1 MGEGSVS
8 DGDEGRE
15 VRIDA
20 DVAPEWSWAAAV
32 AEIPQIRRVLVSSS
46 APLPAVRVV
55 ARAWDGDFTIAEAT
69 LGEGALDAGESPLR
83 VKPLR
88 LHTGY
93 MATREER
100 SGATLDISLL
110 DLTDH
115 GSVLATRRIEV
126 DVQPPD
132 LWWRT
137 QGGDGLA
144 EAMMAAFVRP
154 NAPVVAD
161 IAREALEILRVDGA
175 EAAFNAY
182 QIREGARQAAKA
194 DETAMALAQA
204 IRNRRIG
211 YSEPPPAWD
220 YFGEGQRIRPH
231 ELVAKGGLG
240 TCLDTT
246 VLMAACLEHVG
257 LNPLM
262 VLVRGHIFCGYWR
275 QEEVLPEPVMTDFA
289 AVANLVQ
296 SGRIGLI
303 ETTMLTVSDTGP
315 LAEVFRVNERDYF
328 RDHVRAPFCAVID
341 VAAARMRRVTPL
353 PAVEP
358 LGNGELRVVEYRP
371 GSTAPVV
378 ETVSAVEQETLNE
391 LSDRLKDEQ
400 PARLRKWK
408 SELLS
413 LNATS
418 PLLNLPANAQVQP
431 ILLPPAGLGPME
443 DQLHQD
449 KEFEIRSGYDVDPL
463 LAERG
468 VEHMLDASDDD
479 YLVGLNSRI
488 LFVQRLKRAK
498 GDLIAVSPT
507 TMMSELRTMAR
518 RAKDAKDERGM
529 NPLFLVLGTLR
540 WGEGP
545 GGSVSPGEEGHDAP
559 LVLVPVRL
567 TGGLRGRPLM
577 LALDSSS
584 HVTPNYALIEWLR
597 REHGLAIPGLAEP
610 ALDKAGIDL
619 DQVFDN
625 VRSAVAAAGLS
636 LQVVPLARLALL
648 DVGAF
653 RMWKDLQE
661 HGNAFLERPL
671 VRHLVAT
678 PTEQYVDPA
687 AEGAEE
693 VDLDDVVLPVAADAA
708 QARAVAWARQGRTF
722 VLQGP
727 PGTGKSQTITNM
739 IAACV
744 ADGRKVLFVAEKQTA
759 LSVVK
764 RRLDAVGLGTFSLN
778 LHQEGSSGAQVREQ
792 LMGAIRARAE
802 SDPTVMEAAQRQ
814 RRTSLHQ
821 LRQYPQ
827 SLHET
832 NQAGLSAYTA
842 RDRLLV
848 LGEGPMLDV
857 SAEVVQRHGEQ
868 VRAASEAARELPGL
882 ALTARPR
889 AGHPWR
895 LVGPVTLAPF
905 DVAAASAVVSGVL
918 AAAQQ
923 CAETPAAVR
932 SVLDLAMTIDQL
944 RQVALVAAPGAP
956 DPGLVQAALQA
967 GWTQTVTD
975 GLVPLEADA
984 AQWAPSLGGFDPAVV
999 TVDLQA
1005 LTQAVAQART
1015 GMFIGRKGRI
1025 ASALAPLAPYSPQGP
1040 VDPDAADEVLGRLS
1054 AVRAFSLPAAEWV
1067 RSQPALGTPVDWN
1080 PLVPGAV
1087 SEVLELVRR
1096 ADAYAAPL
1104 QDAGPWGEALRS
1116 AVAGG
1121 ELAQSYEAIRSLAE
1135 AWSALIESFDV
1146 DATGLASW
1154 QGDRSLI
1161 DAIASVK
1168 SDWANDLTD
1177 RLIGLQS
1184 WIAFRAGLVPLEALG
1199 LADTAAGLADGSIS
1213 PDTIEEALERGVAHA
1228 SLAERL
1234 SASGLDLFVAD
1245 AHQARIQ
1252 KLRESERAIR
1262 DQWPGYTA
1270 DVLLEGRPGGGA
1282 VGALQ
1287 RELTKTKGLLG
1298 TRAILRQHGDAVQ
1311 IVTPIVLTSPSS
1323 AVDLIEPGSLDFD
1336 VVIFD
1341 EASQIPV
1348 PEAIGAL
1355 GRARAAIVVGDS
1367 KQMPPSR
1374 RIGAAAVSDVD
1385 DVEVEVEEEIVE
1397 DQESILSECELARV
1411 PTLRLDWHY
1420 RSQDEALI
1428 AFSNSTYYDGALS
1441 SFPTPTLLSHRTG
1454 VTFRPVSGRYI
1465 RAGGKP
1471 DESLAEVVRAQL
1483 KDVPGSIPFAN
1494 TNIEEALAIVEE
1506 VTRLAAEDPRRR
1518 PSIGIVTFNEQQ
1530 RVLITSLLQAQDDP
1544 DVQAI
1549 QSEVEMGSEDVLFVK
1564 ALEQVQG
1571 DERDLVLFSIAFSKQ
1586 ANGQIPLNFGRL
1598 STLGGERRLNVAVT
1612 RARRKNI
1619 VFCSFDPVD
1628 LQAERSS
1635 YSGVKHLKDYLL
1647 FAKAASAD
1655 AAPAQLRVGGAV
1667 RDRHR
1672 DEIAE
1677 ALRDRGVHVR
1687 TDVGMSDFRLDL
1699 VLSSAEDPDTPVLPV
1714 LLDGE
1719 LWRRR
1724 ETVGDR
1730 EVLPVDVL
1738 TGLMGW
1744 PRVARVW
1751 WPMWVQNR
1759 ELAIEALLSE
1769 FEQALAALSVS
1780 NGEAGDREELRTA
1793 PDAPKV
1799 PHPDVAP
1806 VLETT
1811 AEAAAVAMSDSGPEL
1826 EAEPAHVVESDATPA
1841 ANVVLEPDVASLS
1854 PTVSP
1859 PTVSPPT
1866 VPLPG
1871 PGSLPDYVAW
1881 DRMLG
1886 RSLDEV
1892 PDDELDEIL
1901 VEIVSFEAPMHAELA
1916 FRRVVK
1922 ACGGSKLGSRV
1933 KARLEES
1940 LKRVLRRARVR
1951 VLKDGVRDP
1960 LRRTL
1965 YVPGGPTVLPR
1976 SAGDRSL
1983 EDVPWSELAT
1993 VSDMFDEDIDEETLM
2008 RTVLALY
2015 GRKSLT
2021 GQAEALLT
2029 KAFACT
2035 WTEE

>member
-1 MGEGSVS
+1 MS

-32 AEIPQIRRVLVSSS
+32 AGIPQIRSILVSTSTS
-46 APLPAVRVV
+46 LPAVRLI

-69 LGEGALDAGESPLR
+69 LGEGALDVGGPPLR
-83 VKPLR
+83 VDPLR

-110 DLTDH
+110 DLTDN

-144 EAMMAAFVRP
+144 EAMLAAFVRP

-231 ELVAKGGLG
+231 ELVANGGLG

-275 QEEVLPEPVMTDFA
+275 NEEVLPEPVITDFA
-289 AVANLVQ
+289 TVANLVQ

-303 ETTMLTVSDTGP
+303 ETTMLTISNTEP
-315 LAEVFRVNERDYF
+315 LADVFRTNERDYF
-328 RDHVRAPFCAVID
+328 RDHVRAPFSALID
-341 VAAARMRRVTPL
+341 VAAARIRRVTPL

-378 ETVSAVEQETLNE
+378 ETVSVVDQETLNE

-431 ILLPPAGLGPME
+431 ILLPPAGLGSLE

-449 KEFEIRSGYDVDPL
+449 KEFEVRSAFDVGPL

-468 VEHMLDASDDD
+468 VPNMDGADDD
-479 YLVGLNSRI
+479 QLLALGSRI
-488 LFVQRLKRAK
+488 LFVQRQKRSRD
-498 GDLIAVSPT
+498 GTQHVSPT

-529 NPLFLVLGTLR
+529 NPLFLVLGMLR

-545 GGSVSPGEEGHDAP
+545 GGAVIPGDEGHDAP

-584 HVTPNYALIEWLR
+584 HVTPNYALIEWMR
-597 REHGLAIPGLAEP
+597 REHGLAIPGLSEP

-636 LQVVPLARLALL
+636 LQVVPQARLALL

-661 HGNAFLERPL
+661 HGDAFLERPL

-744 ADGRKVLFVAEKQTA
+744 SDGRKVLFVAEKQTA

-814 RRTSLHQ
+814 RRTALHQ
-821 LRQYPQ
+821 LRQYPH
-827 SLHET
+827 SLHEA

-857 SAEVVQRHGEQ
+857 SAEVVARRGEQ
-868 VRAASEAARELPGL
+868 VRASLEAARELPGL

-895 LVGPVTLAPF
+895 LVGPVTSAPF
-905 DVAAASAVVSGVL
+905 DVAAASAMVSGVL

-923 CAETPAAVR
+923 CAEMPAAVR
-932 SVLDLAMTIDQL
+932 SVLDPAMTIDQL

-956 DPGLVQAALQA
+956 DPGLVQAALQP

-975 GLVPLEADA
+975 GLVRLEADA

-1005 LTQAVAQART
+1005 LIQAVAQART
-1015 GMFIGRKGRI
+1015 GMFIGRKGRL

-1040 VDPDAADEVLGRLS
+1040 VDPDAADELLGRLS
-1054 AVRAFSLPAAEWV
+1054 AVRAFALPAAEWV
-1067 RSQPALGTPVDWN
+1067 RSQPSLATSVDWN

-1087 SEVLELVRR
+1087 SEVLDRVRR

-1104 QDAGPWGEALRS
+1104 RDAGPWGEALRS
-1116 AVAGG
+1116 AVASG

-1135 AWSALIESFDV
+1135 AWSALTESFAV

-1161 DAIASVK
+1161 GAIASVK
-1168 SDWANDLTD
+1168 SDWANDVTD

-1184 WIAFRAGLVPLEALG
+1184 WIAFRAGLLPLETLG
-1199 LADTAAGLADGSIS
+1199 LADTVAGLADGAIL

-1262 DQWPGYTA
+1262 DQWPGHTA

-1298 TRAILRQHGDAVQ
+1298 TRAILRQHGEAVQ

-1374 RIGAAAVSDVD
+1374 RIGAAAVAEVD
-1385 DVEVEVEEEIVE
+1385 DVELEVEEEIVE

-1465 RAGGKP
+1465 RAGGRP

-1506 VTRLAAEDPRRR
+1506 VTRLVAEDPKRR

-1549 QSEVEMGSEDVLFVK
+1549 QSEAEMGSEDVLFVK

-1619 VFCSFDPVD
+1619 VFCSFDPVE

-1647 FAKAASAD
+1647 FARAASVD

-1699 VLSSAEDPDTPVLPV
+1699 VLSSEDDPDTPVLPV

-1769 FEQALAALSVS
+1769 FEQALATLSAPDD
-1780 NGEAGDREELRTA
+1780 EAGGGEGVKAA
-1793 PDAPKV
+1793 PDTPTV
-1799 PHPDVAP
+1799 PRPDVALVP
-1806 VLETT
+1806 ETT
-1811 AEAAAVAMSDSGPEL
+1811 AEAAVVAMPDSEPEP
-1826 EAEPAHVVESDATPA
+1826 EPAHVVEPDADHDA
-1841 ANVVLEPDVASLS
+1841 DVALEPAVASLS

-1859 PTVSPPT
+1859 PA
-1866 VPLPG
+1866 VPSPG

-1881 DRMLG
+1881 DRILG
-1886 RSLDEV
+1886 RSLDELS
-1892 PDDELDEIL
+1892 DDELDEIL
-1901 VEIVSFEAPMHAELA
+1901 VEIVTFEAPMHAELA

-1940 LKRVLRRARVR
+1940 LKRVIRRARVR

-1965 YVPGGPTVLPR
+1965 YAPGGPTVLPR

-1993 VSDMFDEDIDEETLM
+1993 VSDMFEEDTDEETLL
-2008 RTVLALY
+2008 RAVLALY

-2021 GQAEALLT
+2021 GQAETLLT
-2029 KAFACT
+2029 KAFGCT

>member
-1 MGEGSVS
+1 MS

-20 DVAPEWSWAAAV
+20 DVVPEWSWAAGI
-32 AEIPQIRRVLVSSS
+32 AEIPQIRSIVVSSS
-46 APLPAVRVV
+46 TPLPPVRIV

-69 LGEGALDAGESPLR
+69 LWEGALGADDQPLR
-83 VKPLR
+83 VRALR

-110 DLTDH
+110 DMTDN
-115 GSVLATRRIEV
+115 GSVLATRRFEV

-137 QGGDGLA
+137 QGGEGLA
-144 EAMMAAFVRP
+144 EAMLAAFVRP

-161 IAREALEILRVDGA
+161 IAREALEILRVEGG

-182 QIREGARQAAKA
+182 QLRDAARQAVKA
-194 DETAMALAQA
+194 DETAMALAQS

-220 YFGEGQRIRPH
+220 YAETGQRIRPH
-231 ELVAKGGLG
+231 ELVASGGLG

-257 LNPLM
+257 LNPVM
-262 VLVRGHIFCGYWR
+262 MLVHRHIFCGYWR
-275 QEEVLPEPVMTDFA
+275 HDEVLPEPVLTDFA
-289 AVANLVQ
+289 AVANLIQ

-303 ETTMLTVSDTGP
+303 ETTMLTVSNTES
-315 LAEVFRVNERDYF
+315 LTEVFRSNERDYF
-328 RDHVRAPFCAVID
+328 RDHVRAPFRALID

-358 LGNGELRVVEYRP
+358 LGSGELRVVEYRP
-371 GSTAPVV
+371 GSPAPVV
-378 ETVSAVEQETLNE
+378 ETVTAAEQETLND

-431 ILLPPAGLGPME
+431 ILLPPAGLGPLE
-443 DQLHQD
+443 DQIHQD
-449 KEFEIRSGYDVDPL
+449 KEFEVRSGFDVDPL

-468 VEHMLDASDDD
+468 VPNMAVAEDDD
-479 YLVGLNSRI
+479 QLLALGSRI
-488 LFVQRLKRAK
+488 LFMQRLKRSR
-498 GDLIAVSPT
+498 GETQPVIPT

-529 NPLFLVLGTLR
+529 NPLFLVLGMLR

-545 GGSVSPGEEGHDAP
+545 GGAVNPGEAGFDAP

-597 REHGLAIPGLAEP
+597 REHGLSIPGLAEP

-625 VRSAVAAAGLS
+625 VRSAVAAGGLS
-636 LQVVPLARLALL
+636 LQVVPQARLAIL

-661 HGNAFLERPL
+661 HGETFLERPL
-671 VRHLVAT
+671 VRHLVST

-687 AEGAEE
+687 VEGAEE
-693 VDLDDVVLPVAADAA
+693 VDLDNVVLPVAADAA

-764 RRLDAVGLGTFSLN
+764 RRLDAVGMGTFSLN
-778 LHQEGSSGAQVREQ
+778 LHQDGSSGAQVRQQ
-792 LMGAIRARAE
+792 LIAAIRARSE
-802 SDPTVMEAAQRQ
+802 SDPAVMEAAQRQ
-814 RRTSLHQ
+814 RRTALHQ

-827 SLHET
+827 SLHDR
-832 NQAGLSAYTA
+832 NQAGLSAYSA
-842 RDRLLV
+842 RDQLLV
-848 LGEGPMLDV
+848 LGDGPMLDI
-857 SAEVVQRHGEQ
+857 STEVVARHGDQ
-868 VRAASEAARELPGL
+868 VRAAVEAARDLPGL

-895 LVGPVTLAPF
+895 LVGPVAAGSF
-905 DVAAASAVVSGVL
+905 DVAAASAVVSAVL
-918 AAAQQ
+918 DAARQ
-923 CAETPAAVR
+923 CAEAPASVR
-932 SVLDLAMTIDQL
+932 AALDLAMNGDHI
-944 RQVALVAAPGAP
+944 RQAAEISAP
-956 DPGLVQAALQA
+956 EAPEASLVQAALQP
-967 GWTQTVTD
+967 GWSQTVTEA
-975 GLVPLEADA
+975 LTRMEADA
-984 AQWAPSLGGFDPAVV
+984 AQWALSLGGFDPAVIAL
-999 TVDLQA
+999 DLQA

-1015 GMFIGRKGRI
+1015 GMFIGRKGRV
-1025 ASALAPLAPYSPQGP
+1025 AAALAPLAPYAPQGQ
-1040 VDPDAADEVLGRLS
+1040 VDPDAADEILGRLS
-1054 AVRAFSLPAAEWV
+1054 AVRAFYLPAAEWV

-1087 SEVLELVRR
+1087 SELLDRVRR
-1096 ADAYAAPL
+1096 ADAFAVPL
-1104 QDAGPWGEALRS
+1104 RELGPRGDGLRS
-1116 AVAGG
+1116 AVATG
-1121 ELAQSYEAIRSLAE
+1121 ELAQSHEAIRSLAE
-1135 AWSALIESFDV
+1135 AWSGFTDFFAVE
-1146 DATGLASW
+1146 ATGLASW
-1154 QGDRSLI
+1154 QGDRSVV
-1161 DAIASVK
+1161 DAIASVR
-1168 SDWANDLTD
+1168 SDWASDLAD
-1177 RLIGLQS
+1177 RIIGLQN
-1184 WIAFRAGLVPLEALG
+1184 WTAFRVGLDPLEEIG
-1199 LADTAAGLADGSIS
+1199 LAETVAGLADGSIT
-1213 PDTIEEALERGVAHA
+1213 PDTIEEALDRGVAHA
-1228 SLAERL
+1228 SLTERL
-1234 SASGLDLFVAD
+1234 SASGLDVFVGD
-1245 AHQARIQ
+1245 AHQARID
-1252 KLRESERAIR
+1252 KLRESEKAIR
-1262 DQWPGYTA
+1262 DGWPGHTA
-1270 DVLLEGRPGGGA
+1270 HSLIDARPGGGA
-1282 VGALQ
+1282 IGALQ

-1298 TRAILRQHGDAVQ
+1298 TRAILRQHGEAVQ
-1311 IVTPIVLTSPSS
+1311 IATPIVLTSPSS
-1323 AVDLIEPGSLDFD
+1323 AVDLIEPGSLAFD

-1374 RIGAAAVSDVD
+1374 RIGAAAVADVD
-1385 DVEVEVEEEIVE
+1385 EVDLEVEEEIVE
-1397 DQESILSECELARV
+1397 DQESILSECELAQV

-1454 VTFRPVSGRYI
+1454 VTLRPVRGRYI

-1471 DESLAEVVRAQL
+1471 DESLAEVVRGRL
-1483 KDVPGSIPFAN
+1483 RDVPGSVPFAN
-1494 TNIEEALAIVEE
+1494 TNIEEALEIVDE
-1506 VTRLAAEDPRRR
+1506 VARLVTEDPKRR

-1530 RVLITSLLQAQDDP
+1530 RVLITSLLQAHDDP
-1544 DVQAI
+1544 DIQAI
-1549 QSEVEMGSEDVLFVK
+1549 QSESEMGAEDVLFVK

-1619 VFCSFDPVD
+1619 VFCSFDPVE

-1635 YSGVKHLKDYLL
+1635 YSGVKHLKEYLL
-1647 FAKAASAD
+1647 FAKAAAAD
-1655 AAPAQLRVGGAV
+1655 AAPTQLRVGGAV

-1677 ALRDRGVHVR
+1677 ALRSRGVHVR
-1687 TDVGMSDFRLDL
+1687 TDVGMSGFRLDL

-1759 ELAIEALLSE
+1759 EMTIEALLAE
-1769 FEQALAALSVS
+1769 FEQARQALATPDPSTVEVAQPVDLIEGPFVVVETPAVPDPAVTPVSTVAVEPESEREIEHEIEPSISVERAADPEIAVVKEPVVAS
-1780 NGEAGDREELRTA
+1780 FSPATTA
-1793 PDAPKV
+1793 PVTPSPD
-1799 PHPDVAP
+1799 PH
-1806 VLETT
+1806 
-1811 AEAAAVAMSDSGPEL
+1811 
-1826 EAEPAHVVESDATPA
+1826 
-1841 ANVVLEPDVASLS
+1841 
-1854 PTVSP
+1854 
-1859 PTVSPPT
+1859 
-1866 VPLPG
+1866 
-1871 PGSLPDYVAW
+1871 SLPEYVAW
-1881 DRMLG
+1881 DRALG
-1886 RSLDEV
+1886 RALDDI
-1892 PDDELDEIL
+1892 PDDELDDLL
-1901 VEIVSFEAPMHAELA
+1901 VDIVNFEGPMHAELA

-1922 ACGGSKLGSRV
+1922 ASGGSKLGSRV
-1933 KARLEES
+1933 KARLDEA
-1940 LKRVLRRARVR
+1940 LKRIIRRSRVR

-1960 LRRTL
+1960 LKRTL
-1965 YVPGGPTVLPR
+1965 YAPDRPSVLPR

-1993 VSDMFDEDIDEETLM
+1993 VNDMFEEDIDEEALM
-2008 RTVLALY
+2008 RAVLALY

-2021 GQAEALLT
+2021 GQAETLLT
-2029 KAFACT
+2029 KAFGCT
-2035 WTEE
+2035 WTEA